1 MYRIMLKVKE
11 AKENSLYKFFTITD
25 EEGNVVPYET
35 EDEYALDIQ
44 VESML
49 NENYSK
55 QDLIIVTIRDYNIN
69 ADIV

>member
-11 AKENSLYKFFTITD
+11 AGVDSLYRFLATTD
-25 EEGNVVPYET
+25 EEGNVIPYET
-35 EDEYALDIQ
+35 EDEYALDVK

-49 NENYSK
+49 NNGYSK
-55 QDLIIVTIRDYNIN
+55 QDFIIVSTRDFNIN